1 MIKEQQRRP
10 VTKLLQ
16 FSKQEQGTKLV
27 MTAGNG
33 KKEERN
39 GVIMEGGKRSREVF
53 CLFFGFFLWKH
64 DNISRKVP
72 LEEKTDDKRVQFLEC

>member
-10 VTKLLQ
+10 ITKLLQ

-27 MTAGNG
+27 MTAGKG

-53 CLFFGFFLWKH
+53 YFLFFFFM
-64 DNISRKVP
+64 
-72 LEEKTDDKRVQFLEC
+72 EA